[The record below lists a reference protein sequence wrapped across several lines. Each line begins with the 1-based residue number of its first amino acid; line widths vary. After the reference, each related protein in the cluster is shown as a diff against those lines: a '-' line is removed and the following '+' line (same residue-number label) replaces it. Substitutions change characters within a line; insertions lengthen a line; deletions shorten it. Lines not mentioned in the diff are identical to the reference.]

1 LGPRAPHRMPRRE
14 LLTPAQR
21 EQLLAFPADAA
32 ELIRLYTL
40 SDAEQAFIKAHRG
53 GHNRLGVSVQLAY
66 LRFPGRPIA
75 RDEEP
80 QPQVLSMMAA
90 QLKAPASAWAL
101 YAQRDET
108 RREHAVSVTKWL
120 GLRALD
126 LHEYRSLS
134 HWLLAIAMQ
143 TTQGIVLAQAL
154 VAEIRRRRIVLPAIG
169 TLERLCA
176 EVATRAQRRIF
187 KLLTAPLTQAQVE
200 HLDRLLE
207 VHKGGP
213 ITALTWLRQPP
224 GKPSARSITAHIA
237 RLKALRALELPT
249 ELGRDVNADRL
260 LRMAREGAH
269 SAVYQ
274 LKDHE
279 PLRRHATLVAI
290 ALDTSATLTDQVLDL
305 HDRLI
310 GSFFSR
316 DRNQYAQRF
325 AADGKALNAKVRLF
339 ADVGRALIEAREAKG
354 DPFAA
359 IEEIVPWETFERSV
373 DEAQRLARDEA
384 FDALALMVEHHGQ
397 VRRFA
402 PELLETFDFRAAP
415 VRQPLIDAIDV
426 LREMNRRGDRK
437 LPADAPLAFVPPRW
451 RRFVLN
457 EQGVDRRYY
466 EMAAMCELKDALRS
480 GDVWVV
486 GSRQFKDFEEY
497 LLPQSVFEQQLADGT
512 VELPVP
518 LAAKAYLDERLGV
531 LRMLLDE
538 VNRLAAAGELPDVQ
552 IDDRGLKI
560 SPIEDDTPP
569 EAKELVAQVYG
580 MLPPVKITHLLQEV
594 IGWLDFTQ
602 QFTHLKSGEPSKDRK
617 LLLTAILSD
626 AFNLGLEKMAQAT
639 PGVSAARLAYHVAW
653 HVRTDTYSKAL
664 AELVNHHHR
673 LPFSR
678 HWGDGTTSSSDGQRF
693 KAGSHAEQSGFRNAK
708 YGDEPGVLFYTH
720 VSNQYAGYQIKVIN
734 GPARDA
740 THVLDGLL
748 YHESDLK
755 IEEHYTD
762 TAGFTDHV
770 FAMCHWHGFTFA
782 PRIADLKDKRL
793 YVPGK
798 AGDWPALA
806 SIIGGNLNLKAIE
819 ERFEEIKRMV
829 ASTAQGTV
837 TVSLLLRKLAAYPRQ
852 NGIALALREMGR
864 IERGIHTL
872 KWLRLPA
879 FRRRVGAGLNKGEA
893 RHKLARAVFFNRL
906 GEVRDRAFEDQQN
919 RASGLNLVM
928 QAITVWNTVYIDR
941 AIAEL
946 RKHRRIDDAL
956 LQHVSPLG
964 WGHIILTGDY
974 DWGGDKQLKP
984 GEFRALRP
992 VPAQQVPN
1000 EVAGQPDNAGEV
1012 PMTDDA

>member
-1 LGPRAPHRMPRRE
+1 MPRRE

-21 EQLLAFPADAA
+21 EQLLSFPTDAA

-40 SDAEQAFIKAHRG
+40 SDTDKAFIKAHRG
-53 GHNRLGVSVQLAY
+53 VHNRLGVAVQLAY

-75 RDEEP
+75 RGEDP
-80 QPQVLSMMAA
+80 QPQLLAMMAA
-90 QLKAPASAWAL
+90 QLKAATSAWAL

-108 RREHAVSVTKWL
+108 RREHVATVVKWL

-126 LHEYRSLS
+126 LQEHRSLS
-134 HWLLAIAMQ
+134 HWLLAVAMQ
-143 TTQGIVLAQAL
+143 TTQGLVLAQAL
-154 VAEIRRRRIVLPAIG
+154 VAEMRRRRVVLPAIG
-169 TLERLCA
+169 TIERLCA
-176 EVATRAQRRIF
+176 EVSTRAQRRIF
-187 KLLTAPLTQAQVE
+187 KLLTSPLTPAQLE
-200 HLDRLLE
+200 QLDGLLE
-207 VHKGGP
+207 IHGGGP
-213 ITALTWLRQPP
+213 ITTLTWLRQPP
-224 GKPSARSITAHIA
+224 GKPSARSIIAHIA
-237 RLKALRALELPT
+237 RLKALRALGLPA
-249 ELGRDVNADRL
+249 ELGRDVNSDRL
-260 LRMAREGAH
+260 LRMAREGAQ

-279 PLRRHATLVAI
+279 PLRRRATLVAI

-339 ADVGRALIEAREAKG
+339 ADVGRALIEARGADEDA
-354 DPFAA
+354 FAA
-359 IEEIVPWETFERSV
+359 IEEILSWEAFERNV
-373 DEAQRLARDEA
+373 EEAQRIARDEA
-384 FDALALMVEHHGQ
+384 FDALALIVEHHGQ
-397 VRRFA
+397 VRRYE
-402 PELLETFDFRAAP
+402 PEFLEVFDFRAAP
-415 VRQPLIDAIDV
+415 VRQPLIDAVNV
-426 LREMNRRGDRK
+426 LREMNRRGDRT
-437 LPADAPLAFVPPRW
+437 LPADATLGFVPPRW
-451 RRFVLN
+451 KRFVVT
-457 EQGVDRRYY
+457 EQGIERRYY
-466 EMAAMCELKDALRS
+466 EMAVMCELKDALRS

-497 LLPQSVFEQQLADGT
+497 LLPQAVFEQQLADGA

-518 LAAKAYLDERLGV
+518 LEAKAYLDERLGA
-531 LRMLLDE
+531 LRELLEE
-538 VNRLAAAGELPDVQ
+538 VNQLAAAGELPDVQ

-569 EAKELVAQVYG
+569 EAKDLVAQVYG
-580 MLPPVKITHLLQEV
+580 ILPPVKITHLLQEV
-594 IGWLDFTQ
+594 MGWIDFTQ
-602 QFTHLKSGEPSKDRK
+602 QFTHLKSGEPSRDRK

-626 AFNLGLEKMAQAT
+626 ASNLGLEKMAQAT
-639 PGVSAARLAYHVAW
+639 PGVSAAKLAYHVAW

-664 AELVNHHHR
+664 AELVNYHHQ
-673 LPFSR
+673 LPFSK

-720 VSNQYAGYQIKVIN
+720 VSNQYAGFHIKVIN

-793 YVPGK
+793 YVQGK
-798 AGDWPALA
+798 AADWPALA
-806 SIIGGNLNLKAIE
+806 SIVGGNLNLKAIE
-819 ERFEEIKRMV
+819 ERFEEVKRMV
-829 ASTAQGTV
+829 VSTAQGTV

-872 KWLRLPA
+872 KWLRQPA

-928 QAITVWNTVYIDR
+928 QAITVWNTVYIER
-941 AIAEL
+941 AVAEL
-946 RKHRRIDDAL
+946 RKHRHIDDAL

-974 DWGGDKQLKP
+974 DWGGDKQLRP
-984 GEFRALRP
+984 GEVRALRP
-992 VPAQQVPN
+992 ITTSPQAA
-1000 EVAGQPDNAGEV
+1000 AGPSGLPENRA
-1012 PMTDDA
+1012 P